1 MFETLESF
9 SIFFFSVAGLLLAG
23 ILFEEKFIALE
34 DKFDKKRSE
43 KRNAIR
49 KQNSKEARRCD
60 SRRAQQAD

>member
-1 MFETLESF
+1 MFATLEGF
-9 SIFFFSVAGLLLAG
+9 SIFFFSVASLLLAG

-49 KQNSKEARRCD
+49 KQDSKKARGYG
-60 SRRAQQAD
+60 SR

>member
-43 KRNAIR
+43 KRNGNCNFQNEEGYEGAYR
-49 KQNSKEARRCD
+49 KVQ
-60 SRRAQQAD
+60 

>member
-1 MFETLESF
+1 MFATLEGF

-43 KRNAIR
+43 KRNDNCNFQNEEGYEGAYR
-49 KQNSKEARRCD
+49 KVQ
-60 SRRAQQAD
+60 